1 MNLLITGG
9 DDEQREAIIDQ
20 IEDEFDATVGG
31 VRRNSVGSDEHT
43 LEDIGTGDQTSILT
57 DEDSSGTALE
67 DKAIDVDRL
76 STITSEAINDA
87 IRKGRLIVIDTISQV
102 EMHSSTF
109 REAVRDAFRG
119 SEDVI
124 AFVENGYV
132 DMYRDEGT
140 VISMD
145 GRDTEAMMK
154 TIRETL
160 SE

>member
-9 DDEQREAIIDQ
+9 NEDKRAAIIER
-20 IEDEFDATVGG
+20 IEDEFDVSIGG
-31 VRRNSVGSDEHT
+31 VRRTVVRNDEHK
-43 LEDIGTGDQTSILT
+43 LEDLETGEHASIIA
-57 DEDSSGTALE
+57 EDDTEGTALD
-67 DKAIDVDRL
+67 DKTIDVAEI

-124 AFVENGYV
+124 AFVENGYI

-140 VISMD
+140 VISID
-145 GRDTEAMMK
+145 GKDVDDAMK
-154 TIRETL
+154 TIRTEL
-160 SE
+160 SA

>member
-9 DDEQREAIIDQ
+9 DDEQRAAIIDR

-31 VRRNSVGSDEHT
+31 VRRNSVGTDEHT
-43 LEDIGTGDQTSILT
+43 LEDIETGDQTSILT
-57 DEDSSGTALE
+57 DDGGARTALE
-67 DKAIDVDRL
+67 DKSIDVDRL

-132 DMYRDEGT
+132 DMYREEGT

-145 GRDTEAMMK
+145 GKDTEDVMK
-154 TIRETL
+154 TIRSDLNE
-160 SE
+160 